1 VRRYLK
7 IAKWRANKQFQQ
19 QQRSWQPHK
28 TRLVERI
35 QAIWFNLS
43 TAQKLY
49 LLALSSLIVLQSGWL
64 SATITII
71 ALVIEFWPKFNQ
83 LWHSLAGKA
92 LILIFYASIANFVL
106 AGASGIV
113 NDVTHVS
120 ANHFNYTHN
129 FATLLY
135 LPPWA
140 MGITLGT
147 LLLFQLFLP
156 FYIFI
161 LLLIKPFGSE
171 RIKFISQSYSPLLTA
186 IVRFILASVVFINLT
201 SFIND
206 KPPEEVL
213 DNILTSFVD
222 GQAIAKES
230 PTEQQK
236 AVEELSE
243 KIEQHLPKSSA
254 ETPPSKRNVEIDS
267 EGESDGE
274 SETVENLRQ
283 FLNTKGYF
291 ERSKRLIAMFAFSFE
306 ADSYS
311 RCLKDETSKAVEL
324 NDYEIVQITPDHNA
338 PYGYRFSVIA
348 CDSPGVTPVKK

>member
-1 VRRYLK
+1 MRRYLK
-7 IAKWRANKQFQQ
+7 IAKWRANKQLQQ

-28 TRLVERI
+28 TKLVERI

-120 ANHFNYTHN
+120 STHFNYTHN

-140 MGITLGT
+140 MGISLAT

-156 FYIFI
+156 FYIFA

-186 IVRFILASVVFINLT
+186 IVRFVLASVVLINLI
-201 SFIND
+201 SFID
-206 KPPEEVL
+206 DQPPEEVL
-213 DNILTSFVD
+213 DNIVSTFADSK
-222 GQAIAKES
+222 AIAKES
-230 PTEQQK
+230 GEEQQK

-243 KIEQHLPKSSA
+243 KIEQQLPDSS
-254 ETPPSKRNVEIDS
+254 EKPLRPKPDINLD
-267 EGESDGE
+267 GDGE
-274 SETVENLRQ
+274 TAENLRQ
-283 FLNTKGYF
+283 FLDTKGYF
-291 ERSKRLIAMFAFSFE
+291 ERSKRLIAMFAYSFE

-311 RCLKDETSKAVEL
+311 RCVKTENSKAVEL
-324 NDYEIVQITPDHNA
+324 NDYEIVQVTPDNNA
-338 PYGYRFSVIA
+338 EYGYRFEVIA
-348 CDSPGVTPVKK
+348 CDSPGILPVTK

>member
-28 TRLVERI
+28 TRLVERL

-49 LLALSSLIVLQSGWL
+49 LLALSSLIVVPSGWL

-140 MGITLGT
+140 LGITLGT

-171 RIKFISQSYSPLLTA
+171 RVKFISQSYSPLLTA
-186 IVRFILASVVFINLT
+186 IVRFILATVVFINLI
-201 SFIND
+201 SFLDD

-213 DNILTSFVD
+213 DNMVSTFIDSKV
-222 GQAIAKES
+222 IAKES
-230 PTEQQK
+230 GEEQQK

-243 KIEQHLPKSSA
+243 KIEQQIPDINEEAQVPSRDINIQA
-254 ETPPSKRNVEIDS
+254 DNETA
-267 EGESDGE
+267 
-274 SETVENLRQ
+274 ENLRQ
-283 FLNTKGYF
+283 FLDSKGYF
-291 ERSKRLIAMFAFSFE
+291 ERSKRLIAMFAYSFE

-311 RCLKDETSKAVEL
+311 RCLKAENSKAVEL
-324 NDYEIVQITPDHNA
+324 NDYEIVQVTPDHNA
-338 PYGYRFSVIA
+338 EYGYRFEVIA
-348 CDSPGVTPVKK
+348 CDSPGVTPVAK

>member
-19 QQRSWQPHK
+19 QQRSWQPHR
-28 TRLVERI
+28 TRLVERL

-49 LLALSSLIVLQSGWL
+49 LLALSSLIVVQSGWL
-64 SATITII
+64 SASITIV

-92 LILIFYASIANFVL
+92 LILIFYASVANFVL
-106 AGASGIV
+106 ASASGIV

-120 ANHFNYTHN
+120 ASHFNYTHN

-140 MGITLGT
+140 MGISLVT

-186 IVRFILASVVFINLT
+186 ILRFILASVVFINLI
-201 SFIND
+201 SFIDD
-206 KPPEEVL
+206 KPVEEVV
-213 DNILTSFVD
+213 DDVVSSFAD
-222 GQAIAKES
+222 SKAIAEET
-230 PTEQQK
+230 PTDQQK

-243 KIEQHLPKSSA
+243 KIEQQLPDSSNSVPILRRDVDI
-254 ETPPSKRNVEIDS
+254 EGDS
-267 EGESDGE
+267 E
-274 SETVENLRQ
+274 TAQNLRQ
-283 FLNTKGYF
+283 FLDTKGYF
-291 ERSKRLIAMFAFSFE
+291 ERSKRLIAMFAYSFE

-311 RCLKDETSKAVEL
+311 RCLKSQNSKTVEL
-324 NDYEIVQITPDHNA
+324 NDYEIVQVTPDHNA
-338 PYGYRFSVIA
+338 EYGYRFEVIA
-348 CDSPGVTPVKK
+348 CDSPGVTPVAK